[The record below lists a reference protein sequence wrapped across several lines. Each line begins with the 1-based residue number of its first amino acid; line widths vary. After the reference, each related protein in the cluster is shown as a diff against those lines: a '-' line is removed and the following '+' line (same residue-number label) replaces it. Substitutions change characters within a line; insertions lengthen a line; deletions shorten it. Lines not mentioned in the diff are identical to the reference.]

1 MFATLVDER
10 KELKSKGVSM
20 SNKDKQTEEL
30 QQLANQMKAAE
41 ENMQQVKAMLKK
53 MGMAAKDLPEPTDEP
68 QPLVSVPRQNS
79 DEDNSEPAGKI
90 IEGHFDGQN
99 MIGPDGKTYPVP
111 ANYASKSKLVEGDTL
126 KLTIAADG
134 SFIYKQIGPIERKK
148 LIAKVGLDDGQY
160 AAIVGDNHYK
170 VLYAS
175 VTYFKAQPGDEVT
188 IVVPAHGE
196 ANWAAIEAVIGS

>member
-1 MFATLVDER
+1 
-10 KELKSKGVSM
+10 M
-20 SNKDKQTEEL
+20 SNKDKQAEL
-30 QQLANQMKAAE
+30 QELSNQMHAAE
-41 ENMQQVKAMLKK
+41 ENLRQVEELLKK
-53 MGMAAKDLPEPTDEP
+53 MGVKGKDLPKPTDDVP
-68 QPLVSVPRQNS
+68 KPLVSVPLQNDHS
-79 DEDNSEPAGKI
+79 ANASEPTGKI

-126 KLTIAADG
+126 KLTIATDG

-148 LIAKVGLDDGQY
+148 LIAKLGLENGQY
-160 AAIVGDNHYK
+160 IAQVGDNQFR

-188 IVVPAHGE
+188 VVIPAHGE
-196 ANWAAIEAVIGS
+196 ANWAAIEAVIGT

>member
-1 MFATLVDER
+1 
-10 KELKSKGVSM
+10 M
-20 SNKDKQTEEL
+20 SNKDKQEL
-30 QQLANQMKAAE
+30 QQLANQMHAAQKALEDIRSSLE
-41 ENMQQVKAMLKK
+41 E
-53 MGMAAKDLPEPTDEP
+53 MGLSAKDLPSPSENDEST
-68 QPLVSVPRQNS
+68 VSVPKQAPMMVR
-79 DEDNSEPAGKI
+79 DEVAGKI

-126 KLTIAADG
+126 KLTIAQDG

-148 LIAKVGLDDGQY
+148 LIAKLDLENGQY
-160 AAIVGDNHYK
+160 VATVGSNQFH

-188 IVVPAHGE
+188 IVIPAHGE
-196 ANWAAIEAVIGS
+196 ANWAAIEAVIGAHQ